1 MIMVSYDTEARCGI
15 CFTIKPNAVS
25 ENLEFVREIQIYYWV
40 YQSFRVEQ
48 EAEENFLSGI

>member
-25 ENLEFVREIQIYYWV
+25 ENLEFVREIQIHYWV
-40 YQSFRVEQ
+40 CQSFRVEQ